1 MAVQPALSEV
11 LSSSPLAVME
21 RHAETCLDC
30 VTKLMAYFEA
40 AQAGDWNKAE
50 KLQLEISLLEG
61 IADEID
67 GCAKKFAA
75 RAMDVGIADR
85 LTRAREGS
93 R

>member
-30 VTKLMAYFEA
+30 VTKLMSYFEA

-50 KLQLEISLLEG
+50 KLQLEISRLEG
-61 IADEID
+61 IADEIKMD
-67 GCAKKFAA
+67 VRKFAA
-75 RAMDVGIADR
+75 RIMDVGIAHGP
-85 LTRAREGS
+85 TRARAGP